1 MLMRALQRFD
11 VTTLEG
17 KSSITTM
24 VLPVVAA
31 VDNRVLLEAFLKK
44 LAGQLQIGENAV
56 RSEFNKY
63 VAAHPEAGQQPVVIS
78 SSVSQENAAA
88 RGSGAMAV
96 AEENILRFLLEKPA
110 ACGRIHAKVSADLFA
125 DERRRHIYQLI
136 LDTYAHQGMY
146 TPHDIQQKLT
156 PEEAEE
162 VARIM
167 VLQDVPLDENVLMDY
182 VKRFRMA
189 DLQKQ
194 YLAHSRLAATYSR
207 TGDARL
213 AEELAACK
221 KINDEM
227 KQWS

>member
-1 MLMRALQRFD
+1 
-11 VTTLEG
+11 
-17 KSSITTM
+17 
-24 VLPVVAA
+24 
-31 VDNRVLLEAFLKK
+31 
-44 LAGQLQIGENAV
+44 
-56 RSEFNKY
+56 
-63 VAAHPEAGQQPVVIS
+63 
-78 SSVSQENAAA
+78 
-88 RGSGAMAV
+88 MAV
-96 AEENILRFLLEKPA
+96 AEENILRFLQEKPA